1 MNSLPIDDVLPAL
14 RDALAN
20 RHEAVL
26 EAPPG
31 AGKTT
36 RVPLALLNEPWLAG
50 QTILMLEPRRLA
62 ARAAAERLASE
73 LGEKVGE
80 TVGYRIRLDSK
91 VGPNTR
97 IEVVTEGILTRRLQD
112 DPALDGVGLLIF
124 DEYHER
130 SLDADLALALSL
142 NGRDLFRD
150 EQPLKILLMSATLEG
165 ERLAGLLDDAPILRS
180 EGRMFPVQMRWGRP
194 YQVGEFIEPRLV
206 QTILDA
212 LQDETGSVLVFLPG
226 QAEIRRVNQQ
236 LADALGD
243 RSDVLLC
250 PLHGEL
256 DLNAQR
262 AAIDPAPAGK
272 RKVVLATNIAETS
285 LTINGVRV
293 VIDAGLARVPRFDPG
308 SGMTRL
314 DTQRISRASATQRAG
329 RAGRLEPGVCYRLWS
344 EDQHE
349 GLAAYGSAEILAA
362 DLAGLALQLARWGVT
377 PAQLV
382 WLDVPPTAAYAQ
394 AQDLLQRLGAL
405 NDDKLTAH
413 GQKMAELPAHPR
425 IAHLLLRGQDLG
437 LAVTACDV
445 AALLGERDILRGG
458 GADLHSRLAL
468 LSGEERARGSQGGVQ
483 RAKQL
488 ARQYRGYLRGR
499 ATQPVADPEHPRWLG
514 ALNDDKLTAH
524 GQKMAELPAHPRIAH
539 LLLRGQ
545 DLGLAATA
553 CDVAALLGE
562 RDILR
567 GGGADLHSRLALLS
581 GEERARGTQGGVQ
594 RAKQLAR
601 QYRGYLRGRAT
612 QPVADP
618 EHPRWLGALLA
629 LAYPDRVAQQ
639 RRPGGAEYRLANGRA
654 AVFAEADS
662 LMKQAW
668 LVIADLGS
676 RQGQREERIY
686 LAADFDPTLFDTV
699 LAEQV
704 RNVDQLDWDEREG
717 VLRAER
723 QRKVGELVLSREP
736 LSGLDENARSQALVN
751 LVRRKGLELLPWTP
765 ELRQWQARVRLLRE
779 LDTGKTSEWP
789 DVSDSA
795 LLASLEHWLMP
806 YLGKVSRLSH
816 FANLDIS
823 SYLHNLLPWPLPQRL
838 DELAPQH
845 LKVPSGSSVRL
856 DYSEHPPILA
866 VRLQELFGLADTP
879 RIAGGRQVVKLH
891 LLSPARRPVQVTQ
904 DLANFWR
911 STYAEVKKDLK
922 GRYPKHY
929 WPDDPLVAEATAR
942 IKPRK

>member
-1 MNSLPIDDVLPAL
+1 MISLPIDEVLPAL
-14 RDALAN
+14 RQALRE

-50 QTILMLEPRRLA
+50 QRIVMLEPRRLA

-80 TVGYRIRLDSK
+80 TVGYRIRLDSN

-112 DPALDGVGLLIF
+112 DPALEGVGLLIF
-124 DEYHER
+124 DEFHER

-142 NGRDLFRD
+142 NGRELFRD

-165 ERLAGLLDDAPILRS
+165 ERLASLLNDAPVLRS
-180 EGRMFPVQMRWGRP
+180 EGRMFPVAMRWGRP
-194 YQVGEFIEPRLV
+194 FVPGEFIEPRVV
-206 QTILDA
+206 QTVLDA
-212 LQDETGSVLVFLPG
+212 LNDERGSVLVFLPG

-236 LADALGD
+236 LADALGQ
-243 RSDVLLC
+243 RSDIVLC

-256 DLNAQR
+256 DLSAQR
-262 AAIDPAPAGK
+262 AAIEPAPNGV

-285 LTINGVRV
+285 LTIDGVRV

-329 RAGRLEPGVCYRLWS
+329 RAGRLEDGVCYRLWS
-344 EDQHE
+344 EDQHAQ
-349 GLAAYGSAEILAA
+349 LAAYGSAEILQA
-362 DLAGLALQLARWGVT
+362 DLAGLALQLSRWGVT
-377 PAQLV
+377 PEQLI
-382 WLDVPPTAAYAQ
+382 WLDVPPSASYAQ
-394 AQDLLQRLGAL
+394 AQQLLERLGAL
-405 NDDKLTAH
+405 REQPALGWTLTPH
-413 GQKMAELPAHPR
+413 GEAMAELPAHPR
-425 IAHLLLRGQDLG
+425 IAHLLLRGQALG
-437 LAVTACDV
+437 LAQMACDV
-445 AALLGERDILRGG
+445 AALLGERDILRGA
-458 GADLHSRLAL
+458 GADLHSRLVL
-468 LSGEERARGSQGGVQ
+468 LSGESRAARGGQGGVQ

-488 ARQYRGYLRGR
+488 ARQYRGYMRGP
-499 ATQPVADPEHPRWLG
+499 AVTPVADP
-514 ALNDDKLTAH
+514 D
-524 GQKMAELPAHPRIAH
+524 
-539 LLLRGQ
+539 
-545 DLGLAATA
+545 
-553 CDVAALLGE
+553 
-562 RDILR
+562 
-567 GGGADLHSRLALLS
+567 
-581 GEERARGTQGGVQ
+581 
-594 RAKQLAR
+594 
-601 QYRGYLRGRAT
+601 
-612 QPVADP
+612 
-618 EHPRWLGALLA
+618 HPRWLGALLA

-639 RRPGGAEYRLANGRA
+639 RKPGGAEYRLANGRA
-654 AVFAEADS
+654 ALFSEVDG
-662 LMKQAW
+662 LMKQPW

-686 LAADFDPTLFDTV
+686 LAAEFDPALLDNV
-699 LAEQV
+699 LSEQV
-704 RNVDQLDWDEREG
+704 RCVDQLDWDEREG

-723 QRKVGELVLSREP
+723 QRKVGELVLTREP
-736 LSGLDENARSQALVN
+736 LTGLDETARTQALVN
-751 LVRRKGLELLPWTP
+751 LVRRKGLALLPWTP
-765 ELRQWQARVRLLRE
+765 ELRQWQARVMLLRQ
-779 LDTGKTSEWP
+779 LDLDAQGQSEWP

-795 LLASLEHWLMP
+795 LVLGLEAWLAP
-806 YLGKVSRLSH
+806 YLNRVSRLSH
-816 FANLDIS
+816 FASLDLS
-823 SYLHNLLPWPLPQRL
+823 SIVHNVLKWPLPQRL
-838 DELAPQH
+838 DEQAPH
-845 LKVPSGSSVRL
+845 HIKVPSGSSVRL
-856 DYSEHPPILA
+856 DYSEQPPILA

-879 RIAGGRQVVKLH
+879 RIAAGRQVVKLH

-942 IKPRK
+942 IKPRKT

>member
-1 MNSLPIDDVLPAL
+1 MISLPIDEVLPAL
-14 RDALAN
+14 RLALALAE
-20 RHEAVL
+20 RHETVL

-50 QTILMLEPRRLA
+50 QKILMLEPRRLA

-97 IEVVTEGILTRRLQD
+97 IEVVTEGILTRRLQH
-112 DPALDGVGLLIF
+112 DPALEGVGLLIF
-124 DEYHER
+124 DEFHER

-142 NGRDLFRD
+142 NGRELFRD

-165 ERLAGLLDDAPILRS
+165 ERLASILDDAPILRS
-180 EGRMFPVQMRWGRP
+180 EGRMYPVAMRWGRP
-194 YQVGEFIEPRLV
+194 FVPGEFIEPRVV
-206 QTILDA
+206 QTVLDA
-212 LQDETGSVLVFLPG
+212 IHDESGSLLVFLPG

-236 LADALGD
+236 LADALGS
-243 RSDVLLC
+243 RSDILLC

-256 DLNAQR
+256 DLAAQR
-262 AAIDPAPAGK
+262 AAIEPAPKGL

-285 LTINGVRV
+285 LTIDGVRV

-344 EDQHE
+344 EDQHAH
-349 GLAAYGSAEILAA
+349 LAAYGSAEILQA

-377 PAQLV
+377 PEQLI
-382 WLDVPPTAAYAQ
+382 WLDMPPSASYAQ
-394 AQDLLQRLGAL
+394 ARQLLERLGAL
-405 NDDKLTAH
+405 HGAKLTPH
-413 GQKMAELPAHPR
+413 GEAMAELPAHPR

-437 LAVTACDV
+437 LADMACDI
-445 AALLGERDILRGG
+445 AALLGERDILRGA

-468 LSGEERARGSQGGVQ
+468 LSGESRAARGGQGGVQ

-488 ARQYRGYLRGR
+488 ARQYRGYLRGKAR
-499 ATQPVADPEHPRWLG
+499 QPVADP
-514 ALNDDKLTAH
+514 D
-524 GQKMAELPAHPRIAH
+524 
-539 LLLRGQ
+539 
-545 DLGLAATA
+545 
-553 CDVAALLGE
+553 
-562 RDILR
+562 
-567 GGGADLHSRLALLS
+567 
-581 GEERARGTQGGVQ
+581 
-594 RAKQLAR
+594 
-601 QYRGYLRGRAT
+601 
-612 QPVADP
+612 
-618 EHPRWLGALLA
+618 HPRWLGALLA

-639 RRPGGAEYRLANGRA
+639 RKPGGAEYRLANGRA
-654 AVFAEADS
+654 ALFSEVDG
-662 LMKQAW
+662 LMKQPW

-686 LAADFDPTLFDTV
+686 LAAEFDPALLEGV
-699 LAEQV
+699 LSEQV
-704 RNVDQLDWDEREG
+704 SVVDQLDWDEREG

-736 LSGLDENARSQALVN
+736 LTGLDEAARTQALIN

-765 ELRQWQARVRLLRE
+765 ELRQWQARVALLRQ
-779 LDTGKTSEWP
+779 LDLQIQGHSEWP
-789 DVSDSA
+789 DVSDAA
-795 LLASLEHWLMP
+795 LLAGLEDWLGP
-806 YLGKVSRLSH
+806 YLGRVSRLSH
-816 FANLDIS
+816 FASLDLS
-823 SYLHNLLPWPLPQRL
+823 SIVHNMLKWPLPQRL
-838 DELAPQH
+838 DELAPH
-845 LKVPSGSSVRL
+845 HIKVPSGSSVRL

-942 IKPRK
+942 IKPRKV

>member
-1 MNSLPIDDVLPAL
+1 MISLPIDEVLPAL
-14 RDALAN
+14 REALAT

-36 RVPLALLNEPWLAG
+36 RVPLALLNESWLAG

-91 VGPNTR
+91 VGPRTR

-112 DPALDGVGLLIF
+112 DPALEGVGLLIF
-124 DEYHER
+124 DEFHER

-142 NGRDLFRD
+142 NGRELFRD
-150 EQPLKILLMSATLEG
+150 DQPLKILLMSATLEG

-180 EGRMFPVQMRWGRP
+180 EGRMYPVAMRWGRP
-194 YQVGEFIEPRLV
+194 FQPGEFIEPRLV
-206 QTILDA
+206 QTILEA
-212 LQDETGSVLVFLPG
+212 LDDETGSVLVFLPG
-226 QAEIRRVNQQ
+226 QAEIRRVHQQ
-236 LADALGD
+236 LADAL
-243 RSDVLLC
+243 SDNPQVLLC

-256 DLNAQR
+256 DLAAQR

-285 LTINGVRV
+285 LTIDGVRV

-314 DTQRISRASATQRAG
+314 DTQRISKASATQRAG

-344 EDQHE
+344 QDQHE
-349 GLAAYGSAEILAA
+349 QLAAYASAEILSA
-362 DLAGLALQLARWGVT
+362 DLAGLALQLGRWGVT
-377 PAQLV
+377 PTQLV
-382 WLDVPPTAAYAQ
+382 WLDVPPAAAYAQ
-394 AQDLLQRLGAL
+394 AQDLLERLGAL
-405 NDDKLTAH
+405 DGEALTRH
-413 GQKMAELPAHPR
+413 GQAMAELPAHPR
-425 IAHLLLRGQDLG
+425 IAHLLLRGQALG
-437 LAVTACDV
+437 LADMACDV
-445 AALLGERDILRGG
+445 AALLGERDILRGA
-458 GADLHSRLAL
+458 GADLHSRLTL
-468 LSGEERARGSQGGVQ
+468 LSGEERAARGAQGGVQ
-483 RAKQL
+483 RARQL
-488 ARQYRGYLRGR
+488 ARQYRGYLRGK
-499 ATQPVADPEHPRWLG
+499 ASEPVSDP
-514 ALNDDKLTAH
+514 D
-524 GQKMAELPAHPRIAH
+524 
-539 LLLRGQ
+539 
-545 DLGLAATA
+545 
-553 CDVAALLGE
+553 
-562 RDILR
+562 
-567 GGGADLHSRLALLS
+567 
-581 GEERARGTQGGVQ
+581 
-594 RAKQLAR
+594 
-601 QYRGYLRGRAT
+601 
-612 QPVADP
+612 
-618 EHPRWLGALLA
+618 HPRWLGALLA

-639 RRPGGAEYRLANGRA
+639 RRAGGAEYRLANGRA
-654 AVFAEADS
+654 ALFAEADS
-662 LMKQAW
+662 LMKQPW

-686 LAADFDPTLFDTV
+686 LAADFDPALFDSV

-704 RNVDQLDWDEREG
+704 RVVDQLDWDEREG

-723 QRKVGELVLSREP
+723 QRKVGELILSREP
-736 LSGLDENARSQALVN
+736 LTGLDENARSQALVN

-765 ELRQWQARVRLLRE
+765 ELRQWQARVALLRQ
-779 LDTGKTSEWP
+779 LDLGSKSDSEWP
-789 DVSDSA
+789 DVSDAA
-795 LLASLEHWLMP
+795 LLKNLEHWLMP

-816 FANLDIS
+816 FANLDLS
-823 SYLHNLLPWPLPQRL
+823 SIVHNLLPWPLPQRL
-838 DELAPQH
+838 DELAPHH
-845 LKVPSGSSVRL
+845 LSVPSGSSIRL
-856 DYSEHPPILA
+856 DYSEQPPILA
-866 VRLQELFGLADTP
+866 VRLQELFGLAETP

-942 IKPRK
+942 IKPRKS

>member
-1 MNSLPIDDVLPAL
+1 MNSLPIDEVLPAL
-14 RDALAN
+14 REALAT

-50 QTILMLEPRRLA
+50 QRILMLEPRRLA

-112 DPALDGVGLLIF
+112 DPALEGVGLLIF
-124 DEYHER
+124 DEFHER

-180 EGRMFPVQMRWGRP
+180 EGRMFPVDVRWGRP
-194 YQVGEFIEPRLV
+194 FQPGEFIEPRLV
-206 QTILDA
+206 QTILEA
-212 LQDETGSVLVFLPG
+212 LNDESGSVLVFLPG
-226 QAEIRRVNQQ
+226 QAEIRRVHQQ
-236 LADALGD
+236 LADAVGE
-243 RSDVLLC
+243 RPEILLC

-256 DLNAQR
+256 DLAAQR
-262 AAIDPAPAGK
+262 AAIEPAPPGK

-285 LTINGVRV
+285 LTIDGVRV
-293 VIDAGLARVPRFDPG
+293 VVDAGLARVPRFDPG

-344 EDQHE
+344 QDQHE
-349 GLAAYGSAEILAA
+349 QLAAYGSAEILQA

-382 WLDVPPTAAYAQ
+382 WLDVPPGAAYAQ
-394 AQDLLQRLGAL
+394 AQDLLERLGAL
-405 NDDKLTAH
+405 TAKAGENWKLTAH
-413 GQKMAELPAHPR
+413 GQAMAELPAHPR
-425 IAHLLLRGQDLG
+425 IAHLLLRGQALG
-437 LAVTACDV
+437 LANMACDV

-458 GADLHSRLAL
+458 GADLHSRLVL
-468 LSGEERARGSQGGVQ
+468 LSGEERAARGAQGGVQ
-483 RAKQL
+483 RARQL
-488 ARQYRGYLRGR
+488 ARQYRGYLRG
-499 ATQPVADPEHPRWLG
+499 QPSQAVADP
-514 ALNDDKLTAH
+514 D
-524 GQKMAELPAHPRIAH
+524 
-539 LLLRGQ
+539 
-545 DLGLAATA
+545 
-553 CDVAALLGE
+553 
-562 RDILR
+562 
-567 GGGADLHSRLALLS
+567 
-581 GEERARGTQGGVQ
+581 
-594 RAKQLAR
+594 
-601 QYRGYLRGRAT
+601 
-612 QPVADP
+612 
-618 EHPRWLGALLA
+618 HPRWLGALLA

-654 AVFAEADS
+654 ALFSETDS
-662 LMKQAW
+662 LMKQPW

-686 LAADFDPTLFDTV
+686 LAADFDPALFDSV

-704 RNVDQLDWDEREG
+704 RSVDQLDWDEREG

-736 LSGLDENARSQALVN
+736 LTGLDEAARCQALVN

-765 ELRQWQARVRLLRE
+765 ELRQWQARVALLRQ
-779 LDTGKTSEWP
+779 LDLEAKGESQWP
-789 DVSDSA
+789 DVSDTA
-795 LLASLEHWLMP
+795 LLKSLESWLLP

-816 FANLDIS
+816 FANLELASIV
-823 SYLHNLLPWPLPQRL
+823 HNLLPWPLPQRL
-838 DELAPQH
+838 DELAPHH
-845 LKVPSGSSVRL
+845 LTVPSGSSIRL
-856 DYSEHPPILA
+856 DYSEQPPILA
-866 VRLQELFGLADTP
+866 VRLQELFGLAETP

-942 IKPRK
+942 AKPRK

>member
-1 MNSLPIDDVLPAL
+1 MISLPIDEVLPAL
-14 RDALAN
+14 RLALAE

-50 QTILMLEPRRLA
+50 QKILMLEPRRLA

-73 LGEKVGE
+73 LGEKVGQ

-91 VGPNTR
+91 VGPETR
-97 IEVVTEGILTRRLQD
+97 IEVVTEGILTRRLQH
-112 DPALDGVGLLIF
+112 DPALEGVGLLIF
-124 DEYHER
+124 DEFHER

-142 NGRDLFRD
+142 NGRELFRD

-165 ERLAGLLDDAPILRS
+165 ERLASLLDDAPILRS
-180 EGRMFPVQMRWGRP
+180 EGRMYPVAMRWGRP
-194 YQVGEFIEPRLV
+194 FVPGEFIEPRVV
-206 QTILDA
+206 QTVLDA
-212 LQDETGSVLVFLPG
+212 INDESGSLLVFLPG

-236 LADALGD
+236 LADALGS
-243 RSDVLLC
+243 RSDILLC

-256 DLNAQR
+256 DLAAQR
-262 AAIDPAPAGK
+262 AAIEPAPKGL

-285 LTINGVRV
+285 LTIDGVRV

-329 RAGRLEPGVCYRLWS
+329 RAGRLEPGVCYSLWS
-344 EDQHE
+344 EDQHAQ
-349 GLAAYGSAEILAA
+349 LAAYGSAEILQA

-377 PAQLV
+377 PEQLI
-382 WLDVPPTAAYAQ
+382 WLDVPPSASYAQ
-394 AQDLLQRLGAL
+394 ARQLLERLGAL
-405 NDDKLTAH
+405 HGAKLTSH
-413 GQKMAELPAHPR
+413 GEAMAELPAHPR
-425 IAHLLLRGQDLG
+425 IAHLLIRGQDLG
-437 LAVTACDV
+437 LAEMACDV
-445 AALLGERDILRGG
+445 AALLGERDILRGA
-458 GADLHSRLAL
+458 GADVHSRLAL
-468 LSGEERARGSQGGVQ
+468 LSGESRVARGGQGGVQ
-483 RAKQL
+483 RARQL
-488 ARQYRGYLRGR
+488 ARQYRGYLRGK
-499 ATQPVADPEHPRWLG
+499 ATQPVADP
-514 ALNDDKLTAH
+514 D
-524 GQKMAELPAHPRIAH
+524 
-539 LLLRGQ
+539 
-545 DLGLAATA
+545 
-553 CDVAALLGE
+553 
-562 RDILR
+562 
-567 GGGADLHSRLALLS
+567 
-581 GEERARGTQGGVQ
+581 
-594 RAKQLAR
+594 
-601 QYRGYLRGRAT
+601 
-612 QPVADP
+612 
-618 EHPRWLGALLA
+618 HPRWLGALLA

-639 RRPGGAEYRLANGRA
+639 RKPGGAEYRLANGRA
-654 AVFAEADS
+654 ALFSEVDG
-662 LMKQAW
+662 LMKQPW

-686 LAADFDPTLFDTV
+686 LAAEFDPGLLDNV
-699 LAEQV
+699 LSEQV
-704 RNVDQLDWDEREG
+704 SVVDQLDWDEREG

-736 LSGLDENARSQALVN
+736 LNGLDEAARTQALVN

-765 ELRQWQARVRLLRE
+765 ELRQWQARVALLRQ
-779 LDTGKTSEWP
+779 LDLLAQGQSEWP
-789 DVSDSA
+789 DVSDGA
-795 LLASLEHWLMP
+795 LLAGLEDWLGP
-806 YLGKVSRLSH
+806 YLGRVSRLSH
-816 FANLDIS
+816 FANLDLS
-823 SYLHNLLPWPLPQRL
+823 SIVHNLLKWPLPQRL
-838 DELAPQH
+838 DELAPH
-845 LKVPSGSSVRL
+845 HIKVPSGSSVRL
-856 DYSEHPPILA
+856 DYSEQPPILA

-942 IKPRK
+942 IKPRKP

>member
-1 MNSLPIDDVLPAL
+1 MISLPIDEVLPAL
-14 RDALAN
+14 RDALAI

-36 RVPLALLNEPWLAG
+36 RVPLALLNEAWLAG

-73 LGEKVGE
+73 MGEKVGE

-91 VGPNTR
+91 VGPKTR

-112 DPALDGVGLLIF
+112 DPALEGVGLLIF
-124 DEYHER
+124 DEFHER

-142 NGRDLFRD
+142 NGRELFRD
-150 EQPLKILLMSATLEG
+150 DQPLKILLMSATLEG

-180 EGRMFPVQMRWGRP
+180 EGRMYPVAMRWGRP
-194 YQVGEFIEPRLV
+194 FQPGEFIEPRVV
-206 QTILDA
+206 QTILEA
-212 LQDETGSVLVFLPG
+212 LNDETGSLLVFLPG
-226 QAEIRRVNQQ
+226 QAEIRRVHQQ

-243 RSDVLLC
+243 SPQVLLC

-262 AAIDPAPAGK
+262 AAIDPAPAGF

-285 LTINGVRV
+285 LTIDGVRV

-314 DTQRISRASATQRAG
+314 DTQRISKASATQRAG

-344 EDQHE
+344 QDQHE
-349 GLAAYGSAEILAA
+349 QLAAYASAEILSA
-362 DLAGLALQLARWGVT
+362 DLAGLALQLGRWGVT
-377 PAQLV
+377 PGQLV
-382 WLDVPPTAAYAQ
+382 WLDVPPAAAYAQ
-394 AQDLLQRLGAL
+394 AQDLLDRLGAL
-405 NDDKLTAH
+405 DGEALTRH
-413 GQKMAELPAHPR
+413 GQAMAELPAHPR
-425 IAHLLLRGQDLG
+425 IAHLLLRGQALG
-437 LAVTACDV
+437 LADMACDV
-445 AALLGERDILRGG
+445 AALLGERDILRGA
-458 GADLHSRLAL
+458 GADLHSRLVL
-468 LSGEERARGSQGGVQ
+468 LSGEERAARGAQGGVQ
-483 RAKQL
+483 RARQL
-488 ARQYRGYLRGR
+488 ARQYRGYLRGK
-499 ATQPVADPEHPRWLG
+499 ASEPVSDP
-514 ALNDDKLTAH
+514 D
-524 GQKMAELPAHPRIAH
+524 
-539 LLLRGQ
+539 
-545 DLGLAATA
+545 
-553 CDVAALLGE
+553 
-562 RDILR
+562 
-567 GGGADLHSRLALLS
+567 
-581 GEERARGTQGGVQ
+581 
-594 RAKQLAR
+594 
-601 QYRGYLRGRAT
+601 
-612 QPVADP
+612 
-618 EHPRWLGALLA
+618 HPRWLGALLA

-639 RRPGGAEYRLANGRA
+639 RRAGGAEYRLANGRA
-654 AVFAEADS
+654 ALFAEADS

-686 LAADFDPTLFDTV
+686 LAADFDPALFDSV

-704 RNVDQLDWDEREG
+704 RIVDQLDWDEREG

-723 QRKVGELVLSREP
+723 QRKVGELILSREP
-736 LSGLDENARSQALVN
+736 LTGLDETARSQALVN

-765 ELRQWQARVRLLRE
+765 ELRQWQARVALLRQ
-779 LDTGKTSEWP
+779 LDMAGKGESEWP
-789 DVSDSA
+789 DVSDAA
-795 LLASLEHWLMP
+795 LLKSLEHWLMP

-816 FANLDIS
+816 FANLDLS
-823 SYLHNLLPWPLPQRL
+823 SIVHNLLPWPLPQRL
-838 DELAPQH
+838 DELAPHH
-845 LKVPSGSSVRL
+845 LSVPSGSSIRL
-856 DYSEHPPILA
+856 DYSEQPPILA
-866 VRLQELFGLADTP
+866 VRLQELFGLAETP

-904 DLANFWR
+904 DLASFWR

>member
-1 MNSLPIDDVLPAL
+1 MICLPIDEVLPAL
-14 RDALAN
+14 RQALRE

-50 QTILMLEPRRLA
+50 QKIVMLEPRRLA

-97 IEVVTEGILTRRLQD
+97 IEVVTEGILTRRLQH
-112 DPALDGVGLLIF
+112 DPALEGVGLLIF
-124 DEYHER
+124 DEFHER

-142 NGRDLFRD
+142 NGRELFRD
-150 EQPLKILLMSATLEG
+150 EQPLKLLLMSATLEG
-165 ERLAGLLDDAPILRS
+165 ERLSSVLDNAPVVRS
-180 EGRMFPVQMRWGRP
+180 EGRMYPVALRWGRP
-194 YQVGEFIEPRLV
+194 FVPGEFIEPRVV
-206 QTILDA
+206 QTVLDA
-212 LQDETGSVLVFLPG
+212 INDESGSLLVFLPG

-236 LADALGD
+236 LAEALGS
-243 RSDVLLC
+243 RSDILLC

-256 DLNAQR
+256 DLAAQR
-262 AAIDPAPAGK
+262 AAIEPAASGV

-285 LTINGVRV
+285 LTIDGVRV

-344 EDQHE
+344 EDQHAQ
-349 GLAAYGSAEILAA
+349 LAAYGSAEILQA

-377 PAQLV
+377 PHELV
-382 WLDVPPTAAYAQ
+382 WLDVPPAASYAQ
-394 AQDLLQRLGAL
+394 AQQLLERLGAL
-405 NDDKLTAH
+405 SNGKLTPH
-413 GQKMAELPAHPR
+413 GEAMAELPAHPR
-425 IAHLLLRGQDLG
+425 IAHLLLRGQALG
-437 LAVTACDV
+437 LADMACDV
-445 AALLGERDILRGG
+445 AALLGERDILRGA
-458 GADLHSRLAL
+458 GADVHSRLAL
-468 LSGEERARGSQGGVQ
+468 LSGESRAARGGQGGVQ

-488 ARQYRGYLRGR
+488 ARQYRGMLRGK
-499 ATQPVADPEHPRWLG
+499 ATQPVADP
-514 ALNDDKLTAH
+514 D
-524 GQKMAELPAHPRIAH
+524 
-539 LLLRGQ
+539 
-545 DLGLAATA
+545 
-553 CDVAALLGE
+553 
-562 RDILR
+562 
-567 GGGADLHSRLALLS
+567 
-581 GEERARGTQGGVQ
+581 
-594 RAKQLAR
+594 
-601 QYRGYLRGRAT
+601 
-612 QPVADP
+612 
-618 EHPRWLGALLA
+618 HPRWLGALLA

-639 RRPGGAEYRLANGRA
+639 RKSGGAEYRLANGRA
-654 AVFAEADS
+654 ALFGEVDG
-662 LMKQAW
+662 LMKQPW

-686 LAADFDPTLFDTV
+686 LAAEFDPV
-699 LAEQV
+699 LLDGVLSEQV
-704 RNVDQLDWDEREG
+704 SVVDQLDWDEREG

-736 LSGLDENARSQALVN
+736 LTGLDEAARTQALVS

-765 ELRQWQARVRLLRE
+765 ELRQWQARVALLRQ
-779 LDTGKTSEWP
+779 LDIESQGQSEWP
-789 DVSDSA
+789 DVSDAA
-795 LLASLEHWLMP
+795 LLATLEEWLAP
-806 YLGKVSRLSH
+806 YLGRVTRLSH
-816 FANLDIS
+816 FANLDLS
-823 SYLHNLLPWPLPQRL
+823 SIVRNVLKWPLPQRL
-838 DELAPQH
+838 DELAPH
-845 LKVPSGSSVRL
+845 HITVPSGSSVRL

-866 VRLQELFGLADTP
+866 VRLQELFGLSDTP
-879 RIAGGRQVVKLH
+879 RIAGGRQTIKLH

-929 WPDDPLVAEATAR
+929 WPDDPLVAQATAR
-942 IKPRK
+942 IKPRKG

>member
-1 MNSLPIDDVLPAL
+1 MISLPIDEVLPAL
-14 RDALAN
+14 RLALAE
-20 RHEAVL
+20 RHETVL

-50 QTILMLEPRRLA
+50 QKILMLEPRRLA

-97 IEVVTEGILTRRLQD
+97 IEVVTEGILTRRLQY
-112 DPALDGVGLLIF
+112 DPSLEGVGLLIF
-124 DEYHER
+124 DEFHER

-142 NGRDLFRD
+142 NGRELFRD

-165 ERLAGLLDDAPILRS
+165 ERLASILDDAPILRS
-180 EGRMFPVQMRWGRP
+180 EGRMYPVAMRWGRP
-194 YQVGEFIEPRLV
+194 FVPGEFIEPRVV
-206 QTILDA
+206 QTVLDA
-212 LQDETGSVLVFLPG
+212 INDESGSLLVFLPG

-236 LADALGD
+236 LADALGS
-243 RSDVLLC
+243 RSDILLC

-256 DLNAQR
+256 DLAAQR
-262 AAIDPAPAGK
+262 AAIEPAPKGL

-285 LTINGVRV
+285 LTIDGVRV

-344 EDQHE
+344 EDQHAQ
-349 GLAAYGSAEILAA
+349 LAAYGSAEILQA

-377 PAQLV
+377 PEQLI
-382 WLDVPPTAAYAQ
+382 WLDMPPSASYAQ
-394 AQDLLQRLGAL
+394 ARQLLDRLGAL
-405 NDDKLTAH
+405 HGAKLTPH
-413 GQKMAELPAHPR
+413 GEAMAELPAHPR

-437 LAVTACDV
+437 LADMACDI
-445 AALLGERDILRGG
+445 AALLGERDILRGV

-468 LSGEERARGSQGGVQ
+468 LSGESRAARGGQGGVQ

-488 ARQYRGYLRGR
+488 ARQYRGYLRGKAR
-499 ATQPVADPEHPRWLG
+499 QPVADP
-514 ALNDDKLTAH
+514 D
-524 GQKMAELPAHPRIAH
+524 
-539 LLLRGQ
+539 
-545 DLGLAATA
+545 
-553 CDVAALLGE
+553 
-562 RDILR
+562 
-567 GGGADLHSRLALLS
+567 
-581 GEERARGTQGGVQ
+581 
-594 RAKQLAR
+594 
-601 QYRGYLRGRAT
+601 
-612 QPVADP
+612 
-618 EHPRWLGALLA
+618 HPRWLGALLA

-639 RRPGGAEYRLANGRA
+639 RKPGGAEYRLANGRA
-654 AVFAEADS
+654 ALFSEVDG
-662 LMKQAW
+662 LMKQPW

-686 LAADFDPTLFDTV
+686 LAAEFDPALLEGV
-699 LAEQV
+699 LSEQV
-704 RNVDQLDWDEREG
+704 SVVDQLDWDEREG

-736 LSGLDENARSQALVN
+736 LTGLDEAARTQALIN

-765 ELRQWQARVRLLRE
+765 ELRQWQARVALLRQ
-779 LDTGKTSEWP
+779 LDLQIQGHSEWP
-789 DVSDSA
+789 DVSDAA
-795 LLASLEHWLMP
+795 LLAGLEDWLGP
-806 YLGKVSRLSH
+806 YLGRVSRLSH
-816 FANLDIS
+816 FASLDLS
-823 SYLHNLLPWPLPQRL
+823 SIVHNMLKWPLPQRL
-838 DELAPQH
+838 DELAPH
-845 LKVPSGSSVRL
+845 HIKVPSGSSVRL

-922 GRYPKHY
+922 GRYPKLFHKL
-929 WPDDPLVAEATAR
+929 DPWVDSLN
-942 IKPRK
+942 KK

>member
-1 MNSLPIDDVLPAL
+1 MISLPIDEVLPAL
-14 RDALAN
+14 REALAT

-91 VGPNTR
+91 VGPKTR

-112 DPALDGVGLLIF
+112 DPALEGVGLLIF
-124 DEYHER
+124 DEFHER

-142 NGRDLFRD
+142 NGRELFRD
-150 EQPLKILLMSATLEG
+150 NQPLKILLMSATLEG

-180 EGRMFPVQMRWGRP
+180 EGRMYPVAMRWGRP
-194 YQVGEFIEPRLV
+194 FQPGEFIEPRLV
-206 QTILDA
+206 QTILEA
-212 LQDETGSVLVFLPG
+212 LNDETGSVLVFLPG
-226 QAEIRRVNQQ
+226 QAEIRRVHQQ
-236 LADALGD
+236 LADALGE
-243 RSDVLLC
+243 STQVLLC

-256 DLNAQR
+256 DLAAQR

-285 LTINGVRV
+285 LTIDGVRV

-308 SGMTRL
+308 SGMARL
-314 DTQRISRASATQRAG
+314 DTQRISKASATQRAG

-344 EDQHE
+344 QDQHE
-349 GLAAYGSAEILAA
+349 QLAAYASAEILSA
-362 DLAGLALQLARWGVT
+362 DLAGLALQLGRWGVT
-377 PAQLV
+377 PGQLV
-382 WLDVPPTAAYAQ
+382 WLDVPPAAAYAQ
-394 AQDLLQRLGAL
+394 AQDLLDRLGAL
-405 NDDKLTAH
+405 DGEALTRH
-413 GQKMAELPAHPR
+413 GQAMAELPAHPR
-425 IAHLLLRGQDLG
+425 IAHLLLRGQALG
-437 LAVTACDV
+437 LADMACDV
-445 AALLGERDILRGG
+445 AALLGERDILRGA
-458 GADLHSRLAL
+458 GADLHSRLVL
-468 LSGEERARGSQGGVQ
+468 LSGEERAARGAQGGVQ
-483 RAKQL
+483 RARQL
-488 ARQYRGYLRGR
+488 ARQYRGYLRGK
-499 ATQPVADPEHPRWLG
+499 ASEPVGDP
-514 ALNDDKLTAH
+514 D
-524 GQKMAELPAHPRIAH
+524 
-539 LLLRGQ
+539 
-545 DLGLAATA
+545 
-553 CDVAALLGE
+553 
-562 RDILR
+562 
-567 GGGADLHSRLALLS
+567 
-581 GEERARGTQGGVQ
+581 
-594 RAKQLAR
+594 
-601 QYRGYLRGRAT
+601 
-612 QPVADP
+612 
-618 EHPRWLGALLA
+618 HPRWLGALLA
-629 LAYPDRVAQQ
+629 FAYPDRVAQQ
-639 RRPGGAEYRLANGRA
+639 RRAGGAEYRLANGRA
-654 AVFAEADS
+654 ALFAEADS
-662 LMKQAW
+662 LMKQPW

-686 LAADFDPTLFDTV
+686 LAADFDPTLFDSV

-704 RNVDQLDWDEREG
+704 RCVDQLDWDEREG

-723 QRKVGELVLSREP
+723 QRKVGELILSREP
-736 LSGLDENARSQALVN
+736 LTGLDETARSQALVN

-765 ELRQWQARVRLLRE
+765 ELRQWQARVALLRQ
-779 LDTGKTSEWP
+779 LDLSSKEQSEWP
-789 DVSDSA
+789 DVSDAA
-795 LLASLEHWLMP
+795 LLKSLEHWLMP

-816 FANLDIS
+816 FANLDLS
-823 SYLHNLLPWPLPQRL
+823 SIVHNLLPWPLPQRL
-838 DELAPQH
+838 DELAPHH
-845 LKVPSGSSVRL
+845 LSVPSGSSIRL
-856 DYSEHPPILA
+856 DYSEQPPILA
-866 VRLQELFGLADTP
+866 VRLQELFGLAETP

-942 IKPRK
+942 IKPRKS

>member
-1 MNSLPIDDVLPAL
+1 MISLPIDEVLPAL
-14 RDALAN
+14 REALAT

-112 DPALDGVGLLIF
+112 DPALEGVGLLIF
-124 DEYHER
+124 DEFHER

-142 NGRDLFRD
+142 NGRELFRD
-150 EQPLKILLMSATLEG
+150 DQPLKILLMSATLEG

-180 EGRMFPVQMRWGRP
+180 EGRMYPVAMRWGRP
-194 YQVGEFIEPRLV
+194 FQPGEFIEPRLV
-206 QTILDA
+206 QTILEA
-212 LQDETGSVLVFLPG
+212 LNDETGSVLVFLPG
-226 QAEIRRVNQQ
+226 QAEIRRVHQQ
-236 LADALGD
+236 LADALGE
-243 RSDVLLC
+243 STQVLLC

-256 DLNAQR
+256 DLAAQR
-262 AAIDPAPAGK
+262 AAIDPAPTGK

-308 SGMTRL
+308 SGMARL
-314 DTQRISRASATQRAG
+314 DTQRISKASATQRAG

-344 EDQHE
+344 QDQHE
-349 GLAAYGSAEILAA
+349 QLAAYASAEILSA
-362 DLAGLALQLARWGVT
+362 DLAGLALQLGRWGVT
-377 PAQLV
+377 PGQLV
-382 WLDVPPTAAYAQ
+382 WLDVPPAAAYAQ
-394 AQDLLQRLGAL
+394 AQDLLERLGAL
-405 NDDKLTAH
+405 DGEALTRH
-413 GQKMAELPAHPR
+413 GQAMAELPAHPR
-425 IAHLLLRGQDLG
+425 IAHLLLRGQALG
-437 LAVTACDV
+437 LANMACDL
-445 AALLGERDILRGG
+445 AALLGERDILRGA
-458 GADLHSRLAL
+458 GADLHSRLVL
-468 LSGEERARGSQGGVQ
+468 LSGEERAARGAQGGVQ
-483 RAKQL
+483 RARQL
-488 ARQYRGYLRGR
+488 ARQYRGYLRGK
-499 ATQPVADPEHPRWLG
+499 ASEPVSDP
-514 ALNDDKLTAH
+514 D
-524 GQKMAELPAHPRIAH
+524 
-539 LLLRGQ
+539 
-545 DLGLAATA
+545 
-553 CDVAALLGE
+553 
-562 RDILR
+562 
-567 GGGADLHSRLALLS
+567 
-581 GEERARGTQGGVQ
+581 
-594 RAKQLAR
+594 
-601 QYRGYLRGRAT
+601 
-612 QPVADP
+612 
-618 EHPRWLGALLA
+618 HPRWLGALLA

-639 RRPGGAEYRLANGRA
+639 RRAGGAEYRLANGRA
-654 AVFAEADS
+654 ALFAEADS
-662 LMKQAW
+662 LMKQPW

-686 LAADFDPTLFDTV
+686 LAADFDPALFDSV

-704 RNVDQLDWDEREG
+704 RVVDQLDWDEREG

-723 QRKVGELVLSREP
+723 QRKVGELILSREP
-736 LSGLDENARSQALVN
+736 LTGLDETARSQALVN

-765 ELRQWQARVRLLRE
+765 ELRQWQARVALLRQ
-779 LDTGKTSEWP
+779 LDLSSKEQSEWP
-789 DVSDSA
+789 DVSDAA
-795 LLASLEHWLMP
+795 LLKSLEHWLMP

-816 FANLDIS
+816 FANLDLS
-823 SYLHNLLPWPLPQRL
+823 SIVHNLLPWPLPQRL
-838 DELAPQH
+838 DELAPHH
-845 LKVPSGSSVRL
+845 LSVPSGSSIRL
-856 DYSEHPPILA
+856 DYSEQPPILA
-866 VRLQELFGLADTP
+866 VRLQELFGLAETP

>member
-1 MNSLPIDDVLPAL
+1 MNSLPIDEVLPAL
-14 RDALAN
+14 RAALAT

-36 RVPLALLNEPWLAG
+36 RVPLALLDQDWLAG

-91 VGPNTR
+91 VGPRTR

-112 DPALDGVGLLIF
+112 DPALEGVGLLIF
-124 DEYHER
+124 DEFHER

-142 NGRDLFRD
+142 NGRELFRD

-165 ERLAGLLDDAPILRS
+165 ERLSALLDAAPILRS
-180 EGRMFPVQMRWGRP
+180 EGRMYPVTQRWGRP
-194 YQVGEFIEPRLV
+194 FQPGEFVEPRVV
-206 QTILDA
+206 QTVLEA
-212 LQDETGSVLVFLPG
+212 LNDESGSLLVFLPG
-226 QAEIRRVNQQ
+226 QAEIRRVHQQ
-236 LADALGD
+236 LAEALGE
-243 RSDVLLC
+243 RSEILLC

-256 DLNAQR
+256 DLAAQR
-262 AAIDPAPAGK
+262 AAIDPAPTGK

-285 LTINGVRV
+285 LTIDGVRV
-293 VIDAGLARVPRFDPG
+293 VVDAGLARVPRFDPG

-344 EDQHE
+344 ADQQE
-349 GLAAYGSAEILAA
+349 QLAAYASAEILQA

-377 PAQLV
+377 PSQLV
-382 WLDVPPTAAYAQ
+382 WLDAPPSAAYAQ
-394 AQDLLQRLGAL
+394 AQDLLVRLGAL
-405 NDDKLTAH
+405 NDDGSLTRH
-413 GQKMAELPAHPR
+413 GQAMAELPAHPR
-425 IAHLLLRGQDLG
+425 IAHLLLRGQSLG
-437 LAVTACDV
+437 LAQMACDV
-445 AALLGERDILRGG
+445 AALLGERDILRGA
-458 GADLHSRLAL
+458 GADLHSRLVL
-468 LSGEERARGSQGGVQ
+468 LSGEERAARGAQGGVQ
-483 RAKQL
+483 RARQL
-488 ARQYRGYLRGR
+488 ARQYRGYLRG
-499 ATQPVADPEHPRWLG
+499 QPEA
-514 ALNDDKLTAH
+514 
-524 GQKMAELPAHPRIAH
+524 
-539 LLLRGQ
+539 
-545 DLGLAATA
+545 
-553 CDVAALLGE
+553 
-562 RDILR
+562 
-567 GGGADLHSRLALLS
+567 
-581 GEERARGTQGGVQ
+581 
-594 RAKQLAR
+594 
-601 QYRGYLRGRAT
+601 
-612 QPVADP
+612 PVSDP

-654 AVFAEADS
+654 ALFSETDN
-662 LMKQAW
+662 LMKQPW

-686 LAADFDPTLFDTV
+686 LAADFDPGLFDTV

-704 RNVDQLDWDEREG
+704 RSADQLDWDEREG

-723 QRKVGELVLSREP
+723 QRKVGELILSREP
-736 LSGLDENARSQALVN
+736 LSGLDESARSQALVN

-765 ELRQWQARVRLLRE
+765 ELRQWQARVSLLRQ
-779 LDTGKTSEWP
+779 LDLADKGESQWP
-789 DVSDSA
+789 DVSDAA
-795 LLASLEHWLMP
+795 LLEGLEQWLQP

-816 FANLDIS
+816 FANLELAGIV
-823 SYLHNLLPWPLPQRL
+823 HNLLPWPLPQRL
-838 DELAPQH
+838 DELAPHH
-845 LKVPSGSSVRL
+845 LAVPSGSSIRL
-856 DYSEHPPILA
+856 DYSEQPPILA
-866 VRLQELFGLADTP
+866 VRLQELFGLSDTP

-929 WPDDPLVAEATAR
+929 WPDDPLIAEATAR
-942 IKPRK
+942 VKPRK